1 LITES
6 KNDLHY
12 VLFNSVCSN
21 TDLVEKFSEP
31 KSTVDEREKLEKLI
45 SVLKQAEKKLVSD
58 PNLTTSRYDNVDIY
72 DEMDQKNKEFLELT
86 HNQLEHRKSFEGR
99 PDNSLVAN
107 TNERVRRQ
115 PPPQANQGQNDNT
128 FKNNESQFGGNNFSH
143 FGGFQSQ
150 VPNQPQNQQQSQQQN
165 QAPPQQN
172 TFQKRDF
179 TDFSNMPNNQAQ
191 ARPAP
196 SHQPNTRDRKQ
207 TEAPAKRNNLFGD
220 S

>member
-1 LITES
+1 MITES
-6 KNDLHY
+6 KNDLHF

-31 KSTVDEREKLEKLI
+31 KSTVDEREKLEKLV

-58 PNLTTSRYDNVDIY
+58 PNLTTSRYDDVDIY
-72 DEMDQKNKEFLELT
+72 EEMDKKNKEFLDLT
-86 HNQLEHRKSFEGR
+86 HNQLEHRKSFDGKM
-99 PDNSLVAN
+99 DNSLAAN
-107 TNERVRRQ
+107 TNERVRR
-115 PPPQANQGQNDNT
+115 PPPTQSNHGQNDNT

-150 VPNQPQNQQQSQQQN
+150 VPNPQVANPP
-165 QAPPQQN
+165 PPQQN

-179 TDFSNMPNNQAQ
+179 TDFSNMPNNQQ

-196 SHQPNTRDRKQ
+196 SHQPTRSHRN
-207 TEAPAKRNNLFGD
+207 TEAPSKKNNLFGD